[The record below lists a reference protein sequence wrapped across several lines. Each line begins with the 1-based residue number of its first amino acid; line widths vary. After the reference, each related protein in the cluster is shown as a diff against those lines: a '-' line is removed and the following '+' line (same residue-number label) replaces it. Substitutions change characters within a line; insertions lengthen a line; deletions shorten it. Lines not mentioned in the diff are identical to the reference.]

1 MRRRVLLAGV
11 AAAVAVL
18 PAACS
23 SEASGDPA
31 IVVEGAV
38 IPAPAGGNGA
48 LYLRI
53 VNEGDGDDRLVEV
66 RTDVAGSVELHETVA
81 GDDGL
86 ARMVPVDEIEVGAGA
101 TVAFAPA
108 GLHVMLIDVDRLEEG
123 DVVAVEL
130 EFATSGVVEVEAEVG
145 TVADALG

>member
-1 MRRRVLLAGV
+1 MRARPAAVLLAAVVLLAGCGG
-11 AAAVAVL
+11 AAR
-18 PAACS
+18 
-23 SEASGDPA
+23 GDPA

-53 VNEGDGDDRLVEV
+53 VNEGDGGDRLVAV
-66 RTDVAGSVELHETVA
+66 RTDAAASVELHETVA

-86 ARMVPVDEIEVGAGA
+86 ARMEPVDDIEVDAGGSV
-101 TVAFAPA
+101 TFAPA
-108 GLHVMLIDVDRLEEG
+108 GLHVMLIDVDPLEEG
-123 DVVAVEL
+123 DVVDVEL
-130 EFATSGVVEVEAEVG
+130 EFATTGVVEVEAVVV